1 MASSAERIHK
11 VQCRCCFP
19 GSTEAVGLGFGSP
32 RS

>member
-1 MASSAERIHK
+1 MAPSAERFHK

-19 GSTEAVGLGFGSP
+19 GFTEAVGLGFGSS